1 MSSRKNDG
9 GGSIAPKERVNIKFQ
24 PKTENQTAE
33 VELPLN
39 LLVTGDLTGGRDDTQ
54 LDERQPVAISRNN
67 FNAGLGIEPI
77 TPDLLY
83 FIDFY
88 VFIFSRQA
96 PDVLVAM
103 RVCDFI
109 LCNMD
114 YIGLIKCI
122 VGQCV

>member
-1 MSSRKNDG
+1 M
-9 GGSIAPKERVNIKFQ
+9 
-24 PKTENQTAE
+24 
-33 VELPLN
+33 ELPLN

>member
-77 TPDLLY
+77 
-83 FIDFY
+83 
-88 VFIFSRQA
+88 A
-96 PDVLVAM
+96 PD
-103 RVCDFI
+103 CFI
-109 LCNMD
+109 S
-114 YIGLIKCI
+114 LIFMCLFFQGKRLMYW
-122 VGQCV
+122 